1 MNLIGT
7 KVKHITYGE
16 GEIVKVNE
24 KSVIVLFVHKTGEFQ
39 YPEGLLKFFE
49 IYDEMAKAEISRIV
63 DEYNIKKQQEKEAEE
78 IKREER
84 IRSIIN
90 HRKSKSTYTADFSKI
105 ERGYIYGTNSRTIYE
120 EFCKTLSWDK
130 NKADQFGWRTPLYA
144 TNCDTDR
151 TSDVWFIFYANYDA
165 EKLDNVVDDVHVVN
179 FIQNDG
185 DTIIEI
191 VDDKIGASNNA
202 NRITFVRTD
211 KGYEFLGVYK
221 IEKNGTSRL
230 YKRISTVYPV

>member
-1 MNLIGT
+1 
-7 KVKHITYGE
+7 
-16 GEIVKVNE
+16 
-24 KSVIVLFVHKTGEFQ
+24 
-39 YPEGLLKFFE
+39 
-49 IYDEMAKAEISRIV
+49 MAKAEISRIV
-63 DEYNIKKQQEKEAEE
+63 DEYNIKKQKEKEAEE

-120 EFCKTLSWDK
+120 KFCKTLSWDE